1 MSFDLASISNE
12 TRLRAPRIVL
22 LGVEKIGK
30 SSFAADSSKPVFIPI
45 NGEEGIDDIRLS
57 KFESGQTVDQFPVC
71 NSYDDVKECFNTIWN
86 DEHNFQTIVID
97 SASSLE
103 PLIWQKACEDYNVKS
118 ISDVQGGYNKGRE
131 IVAVK
136 KWREITDFLDAI
148 RASKNM
154 SSIIIGH
161 VRVKR
166 FDDPTAGSYDTYEF
180 DLDKYATAHLI
191 RWADAILFC
200 NTKTI
205 VKKEDA
211 GFGKDVKRGMDVS
224 CDQRFLYTQKRP
236 AHPGG
241 GRGVFGQLPYELLM
255 DKDSPFSSWVNAISA
270 ISGAS

>member
-30 SSFAADSSKPVFIPI
+30 SSFAADSNKPIFIPI

-71 NSYDDVKECFNTIWN
+71 NSYADVKECFNTIWSE
-86 DEHNFQTIVID
+86 EHDFGTVVID
-97 SASSLE
+97 SASALE
-103 PLIWQKACEDYNVKS
+103 PLIFKQICEKYGAATINEVLDGWQNG
-118 ISDVQGGYNKGRE
+118 QGA
-131 IVAVK
+131 AVLV
-136 KWREITDFLDAI
+136 WQEITDFLDAI

-166 FDDPTAGSYDTYEF
+166 FDDPTTGSYDTYEF
-180 DLDKYATAHLI
+180 DIHKYANAHLL

-205 VKKEDA
+205 VKKEDV
-211 GFGKDVKRGMDVS
+211 GFGTEKKRGVDVA

-241 GRGVFGQLPYELLM
+241 GRGVFGQLPYEIPM
-255 DKDSPFSSWVNAISA
+255 DKDRPFGSWTDAISA
-270 ISGAS
+270 IV